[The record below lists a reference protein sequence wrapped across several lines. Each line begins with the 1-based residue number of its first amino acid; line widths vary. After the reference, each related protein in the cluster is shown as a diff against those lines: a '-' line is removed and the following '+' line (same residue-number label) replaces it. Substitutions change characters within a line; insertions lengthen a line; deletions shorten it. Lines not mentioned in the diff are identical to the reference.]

1 MLCETGIAKPMFC
14 HCQWHINTVFDI
26 FYFIPEVMFTTKK
39 IAFQTLGCKLNYAES
54 STIARRLEMDG
65 FINVK
70 LNESPDV
77 VVINTCSVTEN
88 ADKECRQIVRKA
100 LKYSPTA
107 QVVVIGC
114 YAQLKPD
121 LIAGIEGVDLVL
133 GAKEKFR
140 LADYL
145 KVLPA
150 KKMNTEKGAVHS
162 CDVEDVRF
170 FESSYSLGE
179 RTRAFLK
186 VQDGC
191 DYSCTFCT
199 IPLARGKSR
208 SDNVSHVTEQAN
220 LLAELGI
227 KEIVLTGVNIG
238 DFGIHDPVSG
248 KRPESF
254 FDLVKA
260 LDRQSLIERFR
271 ISSIE
276 PNLLKDEIIEL
287 VARSQRFMP
296 HFHLPL
302 QSGSDVI
309 LRKMK
314 RRYLSALYAD
324 RVAKIKSLMPHCCI
338 GVDVIT
344 GFPGETEEEFR
355 KTYQF
360 ISELDISYLHVF
372 TYSERER
379 TEASAMDG
387 KVPMQVRQ
395 ERTSKLRILSEKK
408 RQAFYRQHEGT
419 KRKVLFENPSTPAW
433 QEGFTDNY
441 IKVKVNQPEMLAG
454 EAAMVLL
461 KATKEDWVEGELQLE
476 KITAAPIVFI

>member
-1 MLCETGIAKPMFC
+1 MKRLIP
-14 HCQWHINTVFDI
+14 
-26 FYFIPEVMFTTKK
+26 FYFTLELMLTTKK
-39 IAFQTLGCKLNYAES
+39 IAFHTLGCKLNYAES
-54 STIARRLEMDG
+54 STISRRLEQDG
-65 FINVK
+65 FISVK

-88 ADKECRQIVRKA
+88 ADKECRQVVRKA
-100 LKYSPTA
+100 LKYSPAA

-114 YAQLKPD
+114 YAQLKPEA
-121 LIAGIEGVDLVL
+121 IAGIEGVDLVL

-145 KVLPA
+145 KVIPA
-150 KKMNTEKGAVHS
+150 KKMNNEQGAVHS
-162 CDVEDVRF
+162 CDVADVRF
-170 FESSYSLGE
+170 FESSYSMGE

-191 DYSCTFCT
+191 NYNCTFCT
-199 IPLARGKSR
+199 IPLARGASR
-208 SDNVSHVTEQAN
+208 SDNIGHVTGQAK

-227 KEIVLTGVNIG
+227 KEIVLTGVNLG

-248 KRPESF
+248 NRPETF

-260 LDRQSLIERFR
+260 LDRQCRIERFR

-287 VARSQRFMP
+287 VAQSKRFMP

-302 QSGSDVI
+302 QSGSDNI
-309 LRKMK
+309 LRRMK
-314 RRYLSALYAD
+314 RRYLTALYAE

-372 TYSERER
+372 TYSEREN
-379 TEASAMDG
+379 TEAAAMNG

-395 ERTSKLRILSEKK
+395 ERTNMLRILSEKK
-408 RQAFYRQHEGT
+408 RQAFYRQHEAT
-419 KRKVLFENPSTPAW
+419 KRTVLFENPSKPAW

-441 IKVKVNQPEMLAG
+441 IKVKVNQTEMLAG
-454 EAAMVLL
+454 ETAMVFL
-461 KATKEDWVEGELQLE
+461 KTTKENWVEGELHLE
-476 KITAAPIVFI
+476 KISASAPLVFI